1 MVKTSK
7 EAQQSIKKWLAEEK
21 IPVKDVEDSDSAF
34 HYEVDFPVGRGMK
47 GGIFQPK
54 DNDGRVL
61 TYLGVRIAPELRKRL
76 DELPPA
82 EKSEFLWDLRFQLL
96 FLENSFNMKPS
107 AEKLERIEFMQR
119 IFYEDLTKSSLFRAL
134 ELNHK
139 AALSVGWAFQRKLG
153 Q

>member
-1 MVKTSK
+1 MIKTSK
-7 EAQQSIKKWLAEEK
+7 EAQQSIKKWLEEEK
-21 IPVKDVEDSDSAF
+21 IPVQNIEDADSTF
-34 HYEVDFPVGRGMK
+34 HYEVDFPVGRNMK
-47 GGIFQPK
+47 MRIFQPK

-61 TYLGVRIAPELRKRL
+61 TFLGMRLAPELLKRL

-107 AEKLERIEFMQR
+107 AEKPERIEFMQR
-119 IFYEDLTKSSLFRAL
+119 IFYEDLTKSSLFKAL

-139 AALSVGWAFQRKLG
+139 AALSVGWAFQRKFG
-153 Q
+153 P